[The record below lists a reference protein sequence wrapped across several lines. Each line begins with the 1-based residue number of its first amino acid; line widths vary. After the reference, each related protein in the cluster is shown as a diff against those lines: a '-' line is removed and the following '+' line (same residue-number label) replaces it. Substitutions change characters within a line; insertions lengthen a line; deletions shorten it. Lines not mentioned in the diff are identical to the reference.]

1 MWRSLECKIIKG
13 IDPWI
18 DKSVIKSIYG
28 LKWDIIHS
36 IEGANEFNFY
46 IPFKFELEKSEF
58 EENLMKNSAVTK
70 KATLNSV
77 LLVMLL
83 LENA

>member
-18 DKSVIKSIYG
+18 DKSVIKSIYVV
-28 LKWDIIHS
+28 KWDIIHS
-36 IEGANEFNFY
+36 VEDDNEFNFY

-58 EENLMKNSAVTK
+58 DENLKKNSSVTK
-70 KATLNSV
+70 KATLNTMQRV
-77 LLVMLL
+77 LIK
-83 LENA
+83 